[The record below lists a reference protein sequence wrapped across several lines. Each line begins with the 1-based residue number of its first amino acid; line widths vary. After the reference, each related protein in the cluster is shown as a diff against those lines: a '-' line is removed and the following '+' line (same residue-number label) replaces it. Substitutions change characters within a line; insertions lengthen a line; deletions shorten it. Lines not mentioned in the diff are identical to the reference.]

1 MKWTKSTPRE
11 IAAKMLANGTKVQAT
26 SVMAWL
32 DEDAHTVGPQKEESF
47 YQIALLTGDEVM
59 MSDPGAF
66 HNACAVIRS
75 IRKQILKELENAI
88 IRKLQGK
95 EYVSEYIPAEL
106 YGRLDTMAVV
116 LQIDKIVKVDRMI
129 PSYMTNRPID
139 LEGGL

>member
-1 MKWTKSTPRE
+1 M
-11 IAAKMLANGTKVQAT
+11 ML
-26 SVMAWL
+26 
-32 DEDAHTVGPQKEESF
+32 
-47 YQIALLTGDEVM
+47 
-59 MSDPGAF
+59 SDPGAF
-66 HNACAVIRS
+66 HNACAVIRR
-75 IRKQILKELENAI
+75 IRIQILKELGNAI
-88 IRKLQGK
+88 IRKLQGE